1 MRVRSYVSCLSIPKT
16 IGDPMPPT
24 KYGKDCAL
32 QFRARQQ
39 TWLSSG
45 SSCDS
50 SSNSGGSGVAGTNS
64 SGGGLLSSLS
74 SLFWAP
80 TAPSEK
86 DLRSGGDVTTDPMMS
101 VMSGHSSGAAP
112 NADSMTLSGSSS
124 TIHGGTSLA
133 AAPASASTA
142 AEFNNRHFAMTTNA
156 PATGRQVF
164 TVALK

>member
-1 MRVRSYVSCLSIPKT
+1 MRVRSYVSCLSIPKL
-16 IGDPMPPT
+16 ILGDPMPPT
-24 KYGKDCAL
+24 KFGKDCAL

-45 SSCDS
+45 SSSDS
-50 SSNSGGSGVAGTNS
+50 SSSGGSGVAGTNS

-86 DLRSGGDVTTDPMMS
+86 DLRSGGDVTKDPMTG
-101 VMSGHSSGAAP
+101 VMSGHSSGATP
-112 NADSMTLSGSSS
+112 GADSMTLSGSS
-124 TIHGGTSLA
+124 IHGGTSLA
-133 AAPASASTA
+133 AAPASTSSA
-142 AEFNNRHFAMTTNA
+142 AEFNNRQLAMTTNE